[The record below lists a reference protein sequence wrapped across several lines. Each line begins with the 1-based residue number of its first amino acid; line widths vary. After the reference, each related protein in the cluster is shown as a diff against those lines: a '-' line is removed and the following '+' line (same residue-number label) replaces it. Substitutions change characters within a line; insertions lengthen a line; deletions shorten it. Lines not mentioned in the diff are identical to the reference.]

1 MFARARSVAVQTLK
15 RWWNIALDAFW
26 QFNADDGWAIASHIA
41 LSGLM
46 SLFPFFLVLTAVAG
60 IIGSTELASEAARLV
75 LEAWPQE
82 VSGPIALEIQHVLQ
96 GAQQQVLTVGAAL
109 ALFFASS
116 GVESVRIGLNRA
128 YSVVDTRS
136 MWLLRLESIGYV
148 ILGLVSVLALSFL
161 VLLAPLLI
169 RAMTKYVPTKLPPQI
184 PTYVPNYLSTYLA
197 EMPDFNDTMTTVY
210 RFTLAAVLIIAPLI
224 VVHKWLPAG
233 KRRFRDIIPG
243 ILATLVLWL
252 IAGVVFG
259 RYLADFAFTYSV
271 YYAGLASPMIAL
283 AFLYFCASIFIY
295 GGELNATILKFRENE
310 KSKI

>member
-1 MFARARSVAVQTLK
+1 VQTLK

-26 QFNADDGWAIASHIA
+26 KFNADDGWAIASHIA

-60 IIGSTELASEAARLV
+60 IIGSTDLASEAARLV
-75 LEAWPQE
+75 LEAWPEQ
-82 VSGPIALEIQHVLQ
+82 VSGPIALEIQHVLE
-96 GAQQQVLTVGAAL
+96 GQQQRVLTVGAAL

-128 YSVVDTRS
+128 YGVVDNRS

-169 RAMTKYVPTKLPPQI
+169 RAMTRYVPTRLPSEL
-184 PTYVPNYLSTYLA
+184 PTYVPNYFQTLLYEL
-197 EMPDFNDTMTTVY
+197 PDFDDTMTTVY
-210 RFTLAAVLIIAPLI
+210 RFTIASMLIIVPLI

-233 KRRFRDIIPG
+233 PRRFRDIMPG
-243 ILATLVLWL
+243 IFATLVMWL

-283 AFLYFCASIFIY
+283 AFLYFTASIFIY
-295 GGELNATILKFRENE
+295 GGELNATVLKAREE
-310 KSKI
+310 AQQKH

>member
-1 MFARARSVAVQTLK
+1 METLK

-60 IIGSTELASEAARLV
+60 IIGSTDLASEAARLV

-82 VSGPIALEIQHVLQ
+82 VSGPIALEIQHVLE

-128 YSVVDTRS
+128 YSVVDTRT

-161 VLLAPLLI
+161 VLFAPLII
-169 RAMTKYVPTKLPPQI
+169 RAASKYIPTKLPTELPA
-184 PTYVPNYLSTYLA
+184 YVPNYLSDYLA
-197 EMPDFNDTMTTVY
+197 ALPDFDDTMTTVY
-210 RFTLAAVLIIAPLI
+210 RFTIASALIIVPLI

-233 KRRFRDIIPG
+233 KRRFRDIMPG

-252 IAGVVFG
+252 VAGVVFG

-283 AFLYFCASIFIY
+283 AFLYFTASIFIY
-295 GGELNATILKFRENE
+295 GGELNATIMKARQNE
-310 KSKI
+310 KPDAQPASP

>member
-1 MFARARSVAVQTLK
+1 
-15 RWWNIALDAFW
+15 
-26 QFNADDGWAIASHIA
+26 
-41 LSGLM
+41 
-46 SLFPFFLVLTAVAG
+46 LFPFFLVLTAVAG
-60 IIGSTELASEAARLV
+60 IIGSTDLATEAARLI

-82 VSGPIALEIQHVLQ
+82 VSGPIATEIQHVLE

-128 YSVVDTRS
+128 YAVADTRS

-161 VLLAPLLI
+161 VLLAPLII
-169 RAMTKYVPTKLPPQI
+169 RAMTKYVPTQLPAQL
-184 PTYVPNYLSTYLA
+184 PTYIPSYLSSYLA
-197 EMPDFNDTMTTVY
+197 ALPDFDDTMTTVY
-210 RFTLAAVLIIAPLI
+210 RFTIASVLIIVPLI

-233 KRRFRDIIPG
+233 KRSFREIMPG

-252 IAGVVFG
+252 LAGTMFG

-283 AFLYFCASIFIY
+283 AFLYFTASIFIY

-310 KSKI
+310 KPDS

>member
-1 MFARARSVAVQTLK
+1 VQTLK

-60 IIGSTELASEAARLV
+60 IIGSTDLASEAARLI

-82 VSGPIALEIQHVLQ
+82 VSGPIALEIQHVLE

-148 ILGLVSVLALSFL
+148 ILGLISVLALSFL
-161 VLLAPLLI
+161 VLFAPLI
-169 RAMTKYVPTKLPPQI
+169 TRAISKYVPTKLPPQL
-184 PTYVPNYLSTYLA
+184 PNYVPNYFLEYLA
-197 EMPDFNDTMTTVY
+197 ALPDFDNTMITVY
-210 RFTLAAVLIIAPLI
+210 RFTLASVLIIVPLI

-233 KRRFRDIIPG
+233 KRTFREIIPG

-252 IAGVVFG
+252 IAGTVFG
-259 RYLADFAFTYSV
+259 AYLADFAFTYSI

-283 AFLYFCASIFIY
+283 AFLYFTASIFIY
-295 GGELNATILKFRENE
+295 GGELNATIIKSREARKPE
-310 KSKI
+310 I

>member
-1 MFARARSVAVQTLK
+1 VQTLK
-15 RWWNIALDAFW
+15 RYWNIALDAFW

-60 IIGSTELASEAARLV
+60 IIGSTDLATEAARLV

-82 VSGPIALEIQHVLQ
+82 VSGPIALEIQHVLE

-161 VLLAPLLI
+161 VLLAPLII
-169 RAMTKYVPTKLPPQI
+169 RAMTKYVPTQLPTQLPTYI
-184 PTYVPNYLSTYLA
+184 PTYLSTYLA
-197 EMPDFNDTMTTVY
+197 ALPDFDDTMTTVY
-210 RFTLAAVLIIAPLI
+210 RFTIASVLIVVPLI
-224 VVHKWLPAG
+224 LVHKWLPAG
-233 KRRFRDIIPG
+233 KRSFREIMPG

-252 IAGVVFG
+252 LAGTLFG
-259 RYLADFAFTYSV
+259 RYLADFAFTYSI

-283 AFLYFCASIFIY
+283 AFLYFTASIFIY

-310 KSKI
+310 KPDR

>member
-1 MFARARSVAVQTLK
+1 MQTLK
-15 RWWNIALDAFW
+15 RWWTIALDAFW

-60 IIGSTELASEAARLV
+60 IIGSTDLATEAARLV
-75 LEAWPQE
+75 LEAWPEQ
-82 VSGPIALEIQHVLQ
+82 VSGPIALEIQHVLE
-96 GAQQQVLTVGAAL
+96 GQQQRVLTVGAAL

-128 YSVVDTRS
+128 YSVADTRS

-161 VLLAPLLI
+161 VLLAPLII
-169 RAMTKYVPTKLPPQI
+169 RAIARYVPTKLPTDL
-184 PTYVPNYLSTYLA
+184 PTYVPNYLTRLLYEL
-197 EMPDFNDTMTTVY
+197 PDFDDTMITVY
-210 RFTLAAVLIIAPLI
+210 RFTIASLLIIVPLI

-233 KRRFRDIIPG
+233 TRRFRDTIPG
-243 ILATLVLWL
+243 ILATLVMWL
-252 IAGVVFG
+252 IAGVIFG

-283 AFLYFCASIFIY
+283 AFLYFTSSIFIY
-295 GGELNATILKFRENE
+295 GGELNATIIKHREAKKAE
-310 KSKI
+310 SSQVPH

>member
-1 MFARARSVAVQTLK
+1 VETLK

-60 IIGSTELASEAARLV
+60 MIGSTDLASEAARLV
-75 LEAWPQE
+75 LEAWPEQ
-82 VSGPIALEIQHVLQ
+82 VSGPIALEIQHVLE
-96 GAQQQVLTVGAAL
+96 GQQQRVLTVGAAL

-169 RAMTKYVPTKLPPQI
+169 RAMERYVPTRLPPQL
-184 PTYVPNYLSTYLA
+184 PNYVPNSLQALLYQL
-197 EMPDFNDTMTTVY
+197 PDFDDTMTTVY
-210 RFTLAAVLIIAPLI
+210 RFTIAAMLIIIPLI

-233 KRRFRDIIPG
+233 TRRFREIIPG
-243 ILATLVLWL
+243 ILATLILWL
-252 IAGVVFG
+252 LAGVIFG

-283 AFLYFCASIFIY
+283 AFLYFTASIFIY
-295 GGELNATILKFRENE
+295 GGELNATILKAREAKKAE
-310 KSKI
+310 L

>member
-1 MFARARSVAVQTLK
+1 LAVQTLK
-15 RWWNIALDAFW
+15 RCWNIALDAFW

-60 IIGSTELASEAARLV
+60 IIGSTDLASEAARLV

-82 VSGPIALEIQHVLQ
+82 VSGPIALEIQHVLE
-96 GAQQQVLTVGAAL
+96 GAQQQVLTVGAVL

-128 YSVVDTRS
+128 YSVIDTRS

-161 VLLAPLLI
+161 VLLAPLII
-169 RAMTKYVPTKLPPQI
+169 RAATKYVPAVPTQL
-184 PTYVPNYLSTYLA
+184 PTYIPAYLSGYLGA
-197 EMPDFNDTMTTVY
+197 LPDFDDTMTTVY
-210 RFTLAAVLIIAPLI
+210 RFTLAAALIIVPLI

-233 KRRFRDIIPG
+233 KRRFREIMPG

-252 IAGVVFG
+252 IAGTVFG

-283 AFLYFCASIFIY
+283 AFLYFTASIFIY
-295 GGELNATILKFRENE
+295 GGELNAVILKSRQEAEE
-310 KSKI
+310 KR

>member
-1 MFARARSVAVQTLK
+1 METLK

-41 LSGLM
+41 LSSLM
-46 SLFPFFLVLTAVAG
+46 ALFPFFLVLTAVAG
-60 IIGSTELASEAARLV
+60 IIGSTNLATEAARLI

-82 VSGPIALEIQHVLQ
+82 VSGPIALEIQHVLE

-128 YSVVDTRS
+128 YSVIDTRS

-148 ILGLVSVLALSFL
+148 ILGLISVLALSFL
-161 VLLAPLLI
+161 VLFAPLII
-169 RAMTKYVPTKLPPQI
+169 RTISKYVPTKLPPQL
-184 PTYVPNYLSTYLA
+184 PNYVPNYFLEYLA
-197 EMPDFNDTMTTVY
+197 ALPDFDDTMITVY
-210 RFTLAAVLIIAPLI
+210 RFTLAAILIIVPLI

-233 KRRFRDIIPG
+233 KRSFREILPG

-252 IAGVVFG
+252 VAGVVFG

-283 AFLYFCASIFIY
+283 AFLYFTASIFIY
-295 GGELNATILKFRENE
+295 GGELNAVIIKAREAKNADA
-310 KSKI
+310 

>member
-1 MFARARSVAVQTLK
+1 MRILK
-15 RWWNIALDAFW
+15 RSWTIAWEAFW
-26 QFNADDGWAIASHIA
+26 RFNNDDGWAIASHIA

-60 IIGSTELASEAARLV
+60 IVGSTDLANEAARLV
-75 LEAWPQE
+75 LEAWPEE
-82 VSGPIALEIQHVLQ
+82 VSAPIATEIQHALD
-96 GAQQQVLTVGAAL
+96 GAQQQVLTVGALL

-116 GVESVRIGLNRA
+116 GVESLRIGLNRA

-148 ILGLVSVLALSFL
+148 MLGTVAILALSFL
-161 VLLAPLLI
+161 VLLAPLII
-169 RAMTKYVPTKLPPQI
+169 RTAVRFI
-184 PTYVPNYLSTYLA
+184 PALRDFDDTITFWRLA
-197 EMPDFNDTMTTVY
+197 I
-210 RFTLAAVLIIAPLI
+210 ASVLIVVPLI

-233 KRRFRDIIPG
+233 RRSFREIIPG

-252 IAGVVFG
+252 VAGTLFG

-283 AFLYFCASIFIY
+283 AFLYFTASIFIY
-295 GGELNATILKFRENE
+295 GGELNATLMQANGASGQASPVSQVTPAGRP
-310 KSKI
+310 